1 MSDINIRTMNK
12 ELVTILSVF
21 ANIFLGAIKIIA
33 GFMINSAALIA
44 DGIHSVTDFMSSL
57 AVFFGVRFA
66 KKPVDKEHPY
76 GHYAAETISG
86 LVVVFIMII
95 SGIWIMY
102 DGINSIIH
110 KEMIEIG
117 IVGFIVVGI
126 SIILNE
132 AMARMKFK
140 YGKKEQSL
148 ALIADAE
155 HSRADVIS
163 SVGVLCALALSN
175 FFQYADALFAI
186 LIGGYILRKSYYL
199 GKEVIDNL
207 LGARDEKAEQVI
219 KEHCQKQNISI
230 TSLRSRKIGEITSAE
245 IIIKLN
251 ADLLVDEA
259 EQISKDLQQ
268 ELMDKIRNLKY
279 VVVQI
284 ESHKLTGESVRP
296 RWGNRR
302 YQNKKICGRIN

>member
-1 MSDINIRTMNK
+1 MDK
-12 ELVTILSVF
+12 QGVTILSVF
-21 ANIFLGAIKIIA
+21 ANIFLGAIKIVA

-57 AVFFGVRFA
+57 AVFFGVRLA

-86 LVVVFIMII
+86 LVVVFILII

-102 DGINSIIH
+102 DGINGILNQEAV
-110 KEMIEIG
+110 KFG

-132 AMARMKFK
+132 VMARMKFK
-140 YGKKEQSL
+140 YGRKEDSL

-175 FFQYADALFAI
+175 FFQYADGFIAI
-186 LIGGYILRKSYYL
+186 LIGVYILQKSYSL
-199 GKEVIDNL
+199 GREVIDNL
-207 LGARDEKAEQVI
+207 LGTIDDKAEQII

-230 TSLRSRKIGEITSAE
+230 TSLRTRKIGEITSAE
-245 IIIKLN
+245 ITIKLN
-251 ADLLVDEA
+251 ASLHVDEA

-268 ELMDKIRNLKY
+268 ELMDKIKNLKY
-279 VVVQI
+279 IVVQI
-284 ESHKLTGESVRP
+284 ESHKLTQDSIRP

-302 YQNKKICGRIN
+302 QFQKDRVCGRMK